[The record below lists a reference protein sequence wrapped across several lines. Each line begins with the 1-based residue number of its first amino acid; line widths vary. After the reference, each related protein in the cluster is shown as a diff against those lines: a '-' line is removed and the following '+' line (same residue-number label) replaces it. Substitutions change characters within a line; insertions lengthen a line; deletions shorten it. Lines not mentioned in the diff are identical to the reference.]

1 MDVIEEISQRESK
14 ERIARINNSI
24 DLKEGIIKPINLK
37 KIKHIDE
44 KITDELSKEDTS
56 RQNQSVITKADTH
69 Q

>member
-37 KIKHIDE
+37 KIKNINE

-56 RQNQSVITKADTH
+56 R
-69 Q
+69 

>member
-37 KIKHIDE
+37 KIKHINE

-56 RQNQSVITKADTH
+56 R
-69 Q
+69 